1 MLRITDNGNS
11 EYVIIIRKN
20 HSASEKTAAEELAAY
35 LKKITD
41 AEIPVKTDD
50 EKKTDHEI
58 VIGFTNRGGKGKKE
72 LGEEGFTIKTEGK
85 RLFILGS
92 EVRGALYGVYSFLEK
107 CCGCRFYTDTC
118 ERVPKVN
125 MLTVPEID
133 CTELPGFEY
142 RNVYWFAQGGEMIS
156 AKLKN
161 NGGMGHELTERVG
174 GGINYIGSFCH
185 TFPDLGETGNVWDM
199 PCLSDEA
206 MYQTVL
212 KNVRKRLIENPL
224 LKIISVSQVD
234 GNNGECSCEKCRKVF
249 EEEKSHAGTLIRFC
263 NRLQED
269 VNKEFEGVHIDTL
282 AYRYTRQPPAV
293 TKPHKDMIVRL
304 CNIECSV
311 SKPLEEAVNDPAENG
326 YDNFPTNLK
335 KWHEITNHLYI
346 WDYTTNFTNMSTSFP
361 NFNAIRKNV
370 RFFKENGI
378 SGVFEQGNCSCL
390 NGEFGELR
398 GYLLAKLLWNPYMTE
413 SEFRVHMADFCTDYY
428 GAAAKHMMQYIDFE
442 HECLHDIFMTIYF
455 DDSSNIIY
463 MDGYK
468 DHSEGAFA
476 FYDKAA
482 RIFDEAE
489 AAAWGSGNRTHYDNV
504 RRSRIQ
510 LYNYNYFILKRKM
523 DSANPEEKEALERAS
538 AESNRTM
545 FALMREYGFTEPRE
559 FSHLDLASV
568 PDFNQ
573 CFIHW

>member
-20 HSASEKTAAEELAAY
+20 HSASEKTAAEELAVY

-361 NFNAIRKNV
+361 NFNAIRKNA

-378 SGVFEQGNCSCL
+378 SGVFEQGNSSCL

-468 DHSEGAFA
+468 DHSEGCVCVL
-476 FYDKAA
+476 
-482 RIFDEAE
+482 R
-489 AAAWGSGNRTHYDNV
+489 
-504 RRSRIQ
+504 
-510 LYNYNYFILKRKM
+510 
-523 DSANPEEKEALERAS
+523 
-538 AESNRTM
+538 
-545 FALMREYGFTEPRE
+545 
-559 FSHLDLASV
+559 
-568 PDFNQ
+568 
-573 CFIHW
+573 

>member
-1 MLRITDNGNS
+1 MC
-11 EYVIIIRKN
+11 IRD
-20 HSASEKTAAEELAAY
+20 S
-35 LKKITD
+35 
-41 AEIPVKTDD
+41 
-50 EKKTDHEI
+50 
-58 VIGFTNRGGKGKKE
+58 
-72 LGEEGFTIKTEGK
+72 
-85 RLFILGS
+85 
-92 EVRGALYGVYSFLEK
+92 
-107 CCGCRFYTDTC
+107 
-118 ERVPKVN
+118 
-125 MLTVPEID
+125 
-133 CTELPGFEY
+133 
-142 RNVYWFAQGGEMIS
+142 
-156 AKLKN
+156 
-161 NGGMGHELTERVG
+161 
-174 GGINYIGSFCH
+174 
-185 TFPDLGETGNVWDM
+185 
-199 PCLSDEA
+199 
-206 MYQTVL
+206 
-212 KNVRKRLIENPL
+212 
-224 LKIISVSQVD
+224 
-234 GNNGECSCEKCRKVF
+234 
-249 EEEKSHAGTLIRFC
+249 
-263 NRLQED
+263 
-269 VNKEFEGVHIDTL
+269 IDTL

-361 NFNAIRKNV
+361 NFNAIRKNA

-378 SGVFEQGNCSCL
+378 SGVFEQGNSSCL

-523 DSANPEEKEALERAS
+523 ESANPEEKEALERAS